1 METRPDVPE
10 NNRSAAPAPAAPIA
24 PTPTDGGSVRPAKQP
39 KAAKKKKNQIGKPPA
54 VLWFFGYCAM
64 KVVYSLKYRVRVDRS
79 AVRGVKG
86 PALILAPHVSGKDHV
101 LTALALYPNRPTYVL
116 SEHFMAKPF
125 LRRVLTMIHAIPK
138 KMFCSDSRSVLNII
152 RAVREGNMVV
162 LFPEGRLTWYGR
174 SLALTAGTADLV
186 RKLGVDV
193 YTVISDGAGMTF
205 PKWAA
210 APRRGKIRVRTEK
223 LLSGEEA
230 KALSSAE
237 IDALLTE
244 RLRHDAE
251 LDSPGVKFLTRD
263 TTAGLDGI
271 IWRCPVCGAEDRL
284 IAGGGRVVCP
294 DCGLSAVLDEYGK
307 LTGLPAG
314 TGIDSVADWYEAC
327 AASLDLNVPL
337 ERKCEVGATDA
348 DGYMRRSVGEGVM
361 RLDREKFTF
370 RGTVFGE
377 EVDFSVA
384 ADKLVAF
391 PITVADHV
399 DVYINNRLHYL
410 SPMPDKR
417 EAVKFVAYLDRVNAK
432 QKQTK

>member
-1 METRPDVPE
+1 MDNKPAEIKKSP
-10 NNRSAAPAPAAPIA
+10 APAPA
-24 PTPTDGGSVRPAKQP
+24 KNQ
-39 KAAKKKKNQIGKPPA
+39 KAKKTAIGKPPA
-54 VLWFFGYCAM
+54 VLWFLAWCAM
-64 KVVYSLKYRVRVDRS
+64 SLTFRLRYRVSIDRS
-79 AVRGVKG
+79 AIKGVRG
-86 PALILAPHVSGKDHV
+86 PAIVLAPHVSGKDHI

-138 KMFCSDSRSVLNII
+138 KMFCSDSRSVLNMI
-152 RAVREGNMVV
+152 RAVREGNMLV

-205 PKWAA
+205 PKWAT
-210 APRRGKIRVRTEK
+210 APRRGKIHIRTEK

-230 KALSSAE
+230 KSLTAAE
-237 IDALLTE
+237 IEALLAA

-271 IWRCPVCGAEDRL
+271 LWRCPVCGSEDRL
-284 IAGGGRVVCP
+284 ICAGGRVRCP
-294 DCGLSAVLDEYGK
+294 DCGLEAALDEYGK
-307 LTGLPAG
+307 FSGLPEE

-327 AASLDLNVPL
+327 AASLDLDTPL
-337 ERKCEVGATDA
+337 ERACEVGATDA
-348 DGYMRRSVGEGVM
+348 DGYMRRAVGEGVM
-361 RLDREKFTF
+361 RLDRDTFSF
-370 RGTVFGE
+370 RGTVAGDA
-377 EVDFSVA
+377 VDFTIPTE
-384 ADKLVAF
+384 KLVAF
-391 PITVADHV
+391 PITVSDHV

-410 SPMPDKR
+410 SPLPDKR
-417 EAVKFVAYLDRVNAK
+417 ESVKFVAYLDRVIAEK
-432 QKQTK
+432 KSQK